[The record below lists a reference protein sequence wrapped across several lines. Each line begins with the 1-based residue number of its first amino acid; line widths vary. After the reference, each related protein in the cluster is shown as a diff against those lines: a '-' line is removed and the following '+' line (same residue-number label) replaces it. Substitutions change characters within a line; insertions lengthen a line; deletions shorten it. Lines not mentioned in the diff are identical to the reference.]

1 MLGDKAAKDRLI
13 KEIFHS
19 FLEALT
25 TSSYALNSVFRK
37 SPRPQTVMSSE
48 WAGRCVR
55 CQMSY
60 ATVLKVYIAG
70 RCSLLVGLRINSK
83 STELLE

>member
-13 KEIFHS
+13 KKIFHR
-19 FLEALT
+19 FLVAWT
-25 TSSYALNSVFRK
+25 TYMHALNSVFRK

-55 CQMSY
+55 C
-60 ATVLKVYIAG
+60 
-70 RCSLLVGLRINSK
+70 
-83 STELLE
+83 